1 MLPKRHVED
10 AVNCNKSK
18 SFRISGDLSLLVDA
32 KAFFLLLLYV

>member
-10 AVNCNKSK
+10 AVICNKSK
-18 SFRISGDLSLLVDA
+18 SFRMSGDLSLLIDA

>member
-1 MLPKRHVED
+1 MLPRRHVVD

-18 SFRISGDLSLLVDA
+18 SFRMSGDLLLLVDA